1 LSGGGGRFAAEASV
15 GGGCGDRCVAVWI
28 IVCSLQ
34 VGHGPMRSAG
44 WYLPQ
49 HRAPGGASRP

>member
-28 IVCSLQ
+28 IVCSF
-34 VGHGPMRSAG
+34 RSVTG
-44 WYLPQ
+44 L
-49 HRAPGGASRP
+49 